1 MKTDYK
7 NFEIAVVDDKN
18 YNLNSTDNI
27 HQYQKVYYKGK
38 NQEDGFSPTSKHAV
52 RIRESGIEISSVIIC
67 EAGGATGIFDDS
79 FIIEDDKIWI
89 RVSNTV
95 YCLEFPSLDI
105 IWHKEFD
112 FATNFSFHKLEEDFI
127 IYGEVEIFRITK
139 KGEIIWRFGGR
150 DIWINLEGKNPF
162 SIESNKIRLFDFQSN
177 EYVLDFD
184 GNVIE
189 DNSRIIETQNKK
201 KWWQIFG

>member
-1 MKTDYK
+1 MKVDYK
-7 NFEIAVVDDKN
+7 NFEIEIIDDEN
-18 YNLNSTDNI
+18 YNLDSTDNL

-52 RIRESGIEISSVIIC
+52 IIREAEVEISSVLIC
-67 EAGGATGIFDDS
+67 EAGGATGIYDDS

-89 RVSNTV
+89 RICNKI
-95 YCLEFPSLDI
+95 YCLEISSLEI
-105 IWHKEFD
+105 VWQKEFD
-112 FATNFSFHKLEEDFI
+112 FATNFTIHKLEEDFI

-139 KGEIIWRFGGR
+139 EGEIIWRFGGR
-150 DIWINLEGKNPF
+150 DIWVNLEGKNPF
-162 SIESNKIRLFDFQSN
+162 NIETDKIRLFDFESN

-184 GNVIE
+184 GNLRE
-189 DNSRIIETQNKK
+189 DNPRLILKIAKK